1 MALIAME
8 AVRAPPVLAAALDA
22 GCHILAE
29 KPSWCAPDCRC
40 HCHYRYHYH
49 RQQQQQQQR
58 YRRRLPPRSP
68 PPPPDCRQ
76 ASPRPLCRHVAA
88 PVAACSVDV
97 KDMAALIATADAK
110 GLHVMMALSNR
121 LNPEAVKAKELI
133 ESGEIGAAQRLVRA
147 CAGMLALS
155 GIYLKQSR
163 IAVAWAVR
171 Y

>member
-1 MALIAME
+1 
-8 AVRAPPVLAAALDA
+8 
-22 GCHILAE
+22 
-29 KPSWCAPDCRC
+29 
-40 HCHYRYHYH
+40 
-49 RQQQQQQQR
+49 
-58 YRRRLPPRSP
+58 
-68 PPPPDCRQ
+68 
-76 ASPRPLCRHVAA
+76 
-88 PVAACSVDV
+88 
-97 KDMAALIATADAK
+97 MAALIATADAK

-147 CAGMLALS
+147 CARMLALS